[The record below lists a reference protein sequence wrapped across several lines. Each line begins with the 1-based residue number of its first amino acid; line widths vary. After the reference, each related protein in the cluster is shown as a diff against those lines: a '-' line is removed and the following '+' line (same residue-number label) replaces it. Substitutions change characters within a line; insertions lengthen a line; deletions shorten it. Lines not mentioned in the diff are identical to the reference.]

1 MNIFSFEKTYSFQR
15 LKFPV
20 DNRVGQVFRA
30 ALVSTLLSIGSEA
43 GSGSDEDELVSA
55 IRRGS
60 SDGVTQ
66 VGRQLV
72 GRSANIQPTL
82 TVKPGFPVRVIVTRD
97 LALEPY
103 RG

>member
-1 MNIFSFEKTYSFQR
+1 V
-15 LKFPV
+15 L
-20 DNRVGQVFRA
+20 RA

-43 GSGSDEDELVSA
+43 GSSNDEDELVCA
-55 IRRGS
+55 IRGGS
-60 SDGVTQ
+60 SDGVSQ

-82 TVKPGFPVRVIVTRD
+82 TVRPGFPVLVIITCD
-97 LALEPY
+97 LVLEPY